1 MLLIPKQVC
10 IWSKWGNTLFGV
22 RLTPNFLQCVI
33 MCYAQCT
40 RVSFYILENTDLK
53 SRGHSL
59 NRTVVFR
66 RGQVGYFHT
75 EHLPYAIPA
84 LFCIITIVAIPPI
97 LLLIYPACY
106 KVLALFKL
114 DESRNISRFIPLVK
128 LKPLLDAF
136 QSCFKDNC
144 RFFAGLYFI
153 YRFVLLTS
161 TFASNNRQFYT
172 VLEIQLIV
180 ILVLHSLAQPY
191 KKRWHNVLDT
201 LIFAN
206 LAIINGITLYNF
218 TCAAYGQDQSVIL
231 ISVQNVMIF
240 LPIIYVVGYTIVYF
254 VPRIKAVVR
263 RSKSLSKLPNLDDK
277 ELPARLI
284 HSNSSSDSDMESSEY
299 HSFQDQEIE
308 LQNYTN

>member
-1 MLLIPKQVC
+1 
-10 IWSKWGNTLFGV
+10 
-22 RLTPNFLQCVI
+22 

-161 TFASNNRQFYT
+161 TLAANLKQFYT

-180 ILVLHSLAQPY
+180 ILVLHSLAHPY
-191 KKRWHNVLDT
+191 KKQWHNALDT

-206 LAIINGITLYNF
+206 LAIINGMTLYNF
-218 TCAAYGQDQSVIL
+218 SYAADMHNRDQNIIDVVSSIQLVL
-231 ISVQNVMIF
+231 IY
-240 LPIIYVVGYTIVYF
+240 LPMMYMVGYVVVYF
-254 VPRIKAVVR
+254 VLGIKAVVVR
-263 RSKSLSKLPNLDDK
+263 TTAPSKSSNPLNDYS
-277 ELPARLI
+277 LPARL
-284 HSNSSSDSDMESSEY
+284 NDSLRVALISR
-299 HSFQDQEIE
+299 H
-308 LQNYTN
+308 